1 MTLIQLTQRAAFR
14 EEIRT
19 LSQEGGRIACSNQ
32 LYELDPFLQDGVM
45 RVGGRL
51 RKATAP
57 LEVRHPAILP
67 KESNVTRLVLAHHH
81 ERSQH
86 QGRGQTLNELRAH
99 GYWVVG
105 GSKAAAQYISK
116 CVLCRR
122 ARRPLEQQKMAD
134 LPTDR
139 TDPSPPFTYCGMD
152 CFGPFYTKQGRKVQ
166 KRYGLLFTCLCS
178 RAIHIEMLEDM
189 TTDAFINGLRC
200 FIAIRGAV
208 RQLRSDQ
215 GTNFVGAKS
224 ELESTKG
231 SQQGKSNCLPGKQAM
246 RFLSECTKRKSCR
259 WKLGTANQDGQEC
272 DEFSSCT
279 MYWAIK

>member
-1 MTLIQLTQRAAFR
+1 MVGDPEVKAVQVLNTNVAEETDFLQYLSRFSKWPLAVNVVARIQRWAKRAKMSAPLSVEERRRAEMTLIQLTQRAAFR

-178 RAIHIEMLEDM
+178 RAIHI
-189 TTDAFINGLRC
+189 
-200 FIAIRGAV
+200 
-208 RQLRSDQ
+208 
-215 GTNFVGAKS
+215 
-224 ELESTKG
+224 
-231 SQQGKSNCLPGKQAM
+231 
-246 RFLSECTKRKSCR
+246 
-259 WKLGTANQDGQEC
+259 
-272 DEFSSCT
+272 
-279 MYWAIK
+279 